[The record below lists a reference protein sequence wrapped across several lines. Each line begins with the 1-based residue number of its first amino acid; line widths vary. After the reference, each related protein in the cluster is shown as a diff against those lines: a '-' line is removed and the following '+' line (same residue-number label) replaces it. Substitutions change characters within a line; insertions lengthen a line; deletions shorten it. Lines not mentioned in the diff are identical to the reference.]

1 MLHTG
6 GPINESMNQL
16 IKRAEAAL
24 AMSRASRS
32 STGGAKK
39 QTEKVYQKQLPVI
52 GGGSVDHTLQQ
63 QANNMVELEGAG
75 PSLKQTTAV
84 KPKAKA
90 VGNGK
95 KKTGK
100 APAKPKPKAKAKSK
114 GQIME
119 ELIDSL
125 TGQGMIA
132 AGQQSGA
139 GLIAAGQ
146 SGAGMIAAGHKKPK
160 RKVNQSDKQ
169 KRRNAAV
176 KLIMQQ
182 HNLSLPAASKYVK
195 EHNVKY

>member
-1 MLHTG
+1 
-6 GPINESMNQL
+6 
-16 IKRAEAAL
+16 
-24 AMSRASRS
+24 
-32 STGGAKK
+32 
-39 QTEKVYQKQLPVI
+39 
-52 GGGSVDHTLQQ
+52 
-63 QANNMVELEGAG
+63 MVELEGAG
-75 PSLKQTTAV
+75 PSLRQTTAV
-84 KPKAKA
+84 AKALKPKAKA

-100 APAKPKPKAKAKSK
+100 APAKPKPKAKAKSM

-146 SGAGMIAAGHKKPK
+146 CGAGMIAAGHKKPK